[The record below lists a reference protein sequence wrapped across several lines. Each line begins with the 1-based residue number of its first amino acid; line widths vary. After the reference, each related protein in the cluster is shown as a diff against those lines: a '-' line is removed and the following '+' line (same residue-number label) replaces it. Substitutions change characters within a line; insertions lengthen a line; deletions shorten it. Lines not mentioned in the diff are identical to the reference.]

1 MGWPTLVKSDGLAGW
16 ISFCSPYAN
25 NALGLHHLMLGTTKG
40 KMLYDRDLFFFLLVT
55 INFLIVRKHLP
66 TVVQFEI

>member
-25 NALGLHHLMLGTTKG
+25 DALGLHHLMLGTTKG
-40 KMLYDRDLFFFLLVT
+40 KMLYDRDLFFFIGNYQLS
-55 INFLIVRKHLP
+55 NRKKTFANRG
-66 TVVQFEI
+66 TV